1 MNEPRFRLTAPG
13 AIDVLGVWEAGVV
26 PAAFAA
32 PEPPCEES
40 WRVDLPPTAPAAALD
55 ERAAALQAAISGVA
69 AADRRLTAFV
79 ANPGVRGPVLYAVET
94 GPVSGPEQELA
105 AWVQSARGGVSFG
118 YWDVLTGR
126 WWMDEVREVR
136 DFFAQL
142 TRSLASAARVE
153 TTVGGVK
160 VGVTVVGWRGGMATT
175 WRAGADRATTESHGR
190 AVALA
195 LATRRAWLGLAVTVV
210 SGAAGLAARLA
221 APGGFVLAVPAAW
234 RFVRRVMA
242 DFRRVG
248 EAGG

>member
-1 MNEPRFRLTAPG
+1 MNEAQFRVTAPG
-13 AIDVLGVWEAGVV
+13 AMDVLPVWEAEASPAVFVV
-26 PAAFAA
+26 S
-32 PEPPCEES
+32 EPPCEDC
-40 WRVDLPPTAPAAALD
+40 WRVDLPAAAPAAALD

-69 AADRRLTAFV
+69 AADRRLAAFV
-79 ANPGVRGPVLYAVET
+79 AGPGVRGPVLYAVET

-118 YWDVLTGR
+118 RWDVLTVR
-126 WWMDEVREVR
+126 WWKDAACEVQ

-153 TTVGGVK
+153 TTLGGMK
-160 VGVTVVGWRGGMATT
+160 VGVTVVGWQGGTATT
-175 WRAGADRATTESHGR
+175 WLAGADRATKESHGR

-195 LATRRAWLGLAVTVV
+195 LGTRRAWLGLAVTVV

-221 APGGFVLAVPAAW
+221 APGGFALAVPAAW

-242 DFRRVG
+242 DIRLVG
-248 EAGG
+248 AAGG